1 MTAEQIYSLIND
13 VAGDSLGAN
22 AVTVRSTADLV
33 TLGDTVLSSADNT
46 DNFYNKLVDRIG
58 RVYIKYRRYVADTND
73 SIIKTPLEF
82 GIILQKIQTGD
93 LADAT
98 ANTSWSTSNTKM
110 YYEDEDTTDI
120 EQKLFSKLATFQ
132 TKEKVIY
139 DYQLKTAFINESNMG
154 AFVNL
159 IYNDMYNAM
168 EVWIEETGRLAV
180 ATGIAQCLKSSN
192 TNVKRNLLAEY
203 KVINPD
209 TTITSANCIY
219 DVDFLRFATR
229 EINLATKRMQ
239 RMSTIFNPNK
249 KARFTP
255 ADSLSVDILADF
267 GTSADSY
274 LMSDTYHNELV
285 ALPRYRTVS
294 FWQGSGT
301 NFAFADTS
309 KISITDEKQEAEQG
323 EEESPENTT
332 QTGVLAYIHDKDA
345 VGMMVNRIRVKTL
358 YDPMNE
364 RSHVVEKCDCAY
376 YIDSS
381 ENAVTFY
388 VAD

>member
-33 TLGDTVLSSADNT
+33 SLGDMIVSSTDNT
-46 DNFYNKLVDRIG
+46 NQFMTQLIDRIG
-58 RVYIKYRRYVADTND
+58 KVYIKYRRYVADTNK

-93 LADAT
+93 LADAVSDPGW
-98 ANTSWSTSNTKM
+98 ATSNTKM
-110 YYEDEDTTDI
+110 YYEDEDSTDV
-120 EQKLFSKLATFQ
+120 EQKLFSKLATWAV
-132 TKEKVIY
+132 KEKVVY
-139 DYQLKTAFINESNMG
+139 DHQLRSAFLKEADMASFI
-154 AFVNL
+154 NL

-168 EVWIEETGRLAV
+168 EVHLEETGRLAI

-239 RMSTIFNPNK
+239 KMSTIFNPSK

-255 ADSLSVDILADF
+255 SEALSVSIIADF
-267 GTSADSY
+267 STSADSY

-285 ALPRYRTVS
+285 ALPRYESVS

-332 QTGVLAYIHDKDA
+332 QSGILAYIHDKDA
-345 VGMMVNRIRVKTL
+345 VGMMINRIRTKTL

-364 RSHVVEKCDCAY
+364 RTHISHRADIGY
-376 YIDSS
+376 YVDPT
-381 ENAVTFY
+381 ENAVVFY